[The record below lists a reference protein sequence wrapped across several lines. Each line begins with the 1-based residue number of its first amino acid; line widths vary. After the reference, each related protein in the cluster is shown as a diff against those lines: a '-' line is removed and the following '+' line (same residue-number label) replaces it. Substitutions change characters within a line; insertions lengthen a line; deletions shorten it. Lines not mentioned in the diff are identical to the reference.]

1 MDISSTTAPDS
12 TQINAEDFLA
22 GSRTVTITGVS
33 KGTPEQPVNF
43 DLTEF
48 PGRTFRPCKSMRRV
62 MVAIW
67 GSDASAYVGR
77 RMTLYNDP
85 TIRFG
90 AQAVG
95 GVRIAAM
102 SHLDKPVTVPLTV
115 TRGRRAPFT
124 VEPLPTE
131 PDVTEFEA
139 RIAEATTLADLDSV
153 AADLKTCDLG
163 TNRKRLQGLWTDRR
177 KAIAGETDG

>member
-1 MDISSTTAPDS
+1 MDISETLAPNS
-12 TQINAEDFLA
+12 EQLNADDLPA
-22 GSRTVTITGVS
+22 PRTVTITGVS
-33 KGTPEQPVNF
+33 KGTAEQPVNF
-43 DLTEF
+43 DLAEF

-67 GSDASAYVGR
+67 GADASAYTGR

-115 TRGRRAPFT
+115 TRGKRAPFT
-124 VEPLPTE
+124 VEPLADG
-131 PDVTEFEA
+131 PDVTEFED
-139 RIAEATTLADLDSV
+139 RIADATTTAELDAV
-153 AADLKTCDLG
+153 AADLKECDLG
-163 TNRKRLQGLWTDRR
+163 ANRKHLQELWTNRR
-177 KAIAGETDG
+177 KTITEAAE